1 MKDQLPR
8 LMQTLWLLILI
19 LSFLTPRA
27 GNAQSLLSDKFRSP
41 AGAREPIVLNVVYG
55 NMSVSAAPL
64 WITQRAGIFQKY
76 GFDARLSFARGTLA
90 TQAVIAGSFPV
101 AILSPPSVVNSVLA
115 GTRIK
120 MVGGLIDK
128 LGYMVVSAQSIKSG
142 SQLKGK
148 RAGISSFGS
157 TSETATRFAARE
169 LGLDPDRD
177 VVHVADR

>member
-1 MKDQLPR
+1 MKGQISR
-8 LMQTLWLLILI
+8 SMQTLWLLIFI
-19 LSFLTPRA
+19 LSFLEPQT
-27 GNAQSLLSDKFRSP
+27 GNAQSPSSDKARSP
-41 AGAREPIVLNVVYG
+41 TAAREPTVLNVVYG

-76 GFDARLSFARGTLA
+76 GFDARLSFARGTIA

-120 MVGGLIDK
+120 MVAGLIDK
-128 LGYMVVSAQSIKSG
+128 LGYMVVSARHITSA

-148 RAGISSFGS
+148 RAGISSFGA

-169 LGLDPDRD
+169 LG
-177 VVHVADR
+177 